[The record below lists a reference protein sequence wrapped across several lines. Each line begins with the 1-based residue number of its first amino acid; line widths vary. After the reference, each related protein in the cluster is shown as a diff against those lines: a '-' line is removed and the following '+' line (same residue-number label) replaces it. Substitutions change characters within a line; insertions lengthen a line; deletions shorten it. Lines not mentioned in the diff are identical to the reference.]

1 MNEAIAIVK
10 SIKFD
15 DNTNIYNITKKFIN
29 TRFKLVLKWHNYKRK
44 YTYERI
50 FYKTTFPIILVNMF
64 SLVIKI
70 NELLFQTK
78 LL

>member
-15 DNTNIYNITKKFIN
+15 DNTNIYNITIKIIN

-44 YTYERI
+44 YTYER
-50 FYKTTFPIILVNMF
+50 FFL
-64 SLVIKI
+64 
-70 NELLFQTK
+70 
-78 LL
+78 

>member
-15 DNTNIYNITKKFIN
+15 DNTNIYNITIKIIN
-29 TRFKLVLKWHNYKRK
+29 TRFKLVLKWQNYKRK

-50 FYKTTFPIILVNMF
+50 FL
-64 SLVIKI
+64 
-70 NELLFQTK
+70 
-78 LL
+78 

>member
-1 MNEAIAIVK
+1 MNEAIAIVT

-15 DNTNIYNITKKFIN
+15 DNTNIYNITIKIIN

-44 YTYERI
+44 DTYERI
-50 FYKTTFPIILVNMF
+50 YKTTCLYWVNML